1 MSFQLLVNYLFVS
14 YFVKNSHSN
23 LRFVKLKPKYRH
35 YHPHLK
41 LFQKHLP
48 PLAVPLDVLRKGLCF
63 MYLQIFRFF
72 MGEKWSGCFSL
83 ELVRP
88 PHVGNPPVV
97 VVSEV
102 VADAS
107 PLIHQIVRPLPSAEV
122 PQEGRFYF
130 YHSII
135 ESKWSNL
142 IGWDTLRYG
151 ALIG

>member
-1 MSFQLLVNYLFVS
+1 MFHVSTNIYCYWGNGELF
-14 YFVKNSHSN
+14 F
-23 LRFVKLKPKYRH
+23 
-35 YHPHLK
+35 
-41 LFQKHLP
+41 
-48 PLAVPLDVLRKGLCF
+48 C
-63 MYLQIFRFF
+63 
-72 MGEKWSGCFSL
+72 CSL

-102 VADAS
+102 VADAG

-130 YHSII
+130 HHSIF